1 MKNNNKIDHILF
13 DFDGTIANTLP
24 LAFELY
30 NEIAEQYN
38 FVGVE
43 NTEVPLL
50 MNMTL
55 SEVLKLKNIP
65 LYMVPIALIN
75 VKKKMKMRLSEVKP
89 FEGIKE
95 FLYNLKSAG
104 FHLSIISSNSKE
116 NMIEFFKMNDIDV
129 FNYIYSSTSLFG
141 KDKLIKHYLRA
152 VKTSAES
159 VIYVGDEIRDIEA
172 ARASNI
178 KIISVTWGYND
189 KDILSKHNPDYLVDT
204 LADLEDTVLNI
215 NKESEPTSSP
225 E

>member
-89 FEGIKE
+89 FAGIKE

-104 FHLSIISSNSKE
+104 LHLSIISSNSKE
-116 NMIEFFKMNDIDV
+116 NMIEFFQMNDI
-129 FNYIYSSTSLFG
+129 
-141 KDKLIKHYLRA
+141 
-152 VKTSAES
+152 
-159 VIYVGDEIRDIEA
+159 
-172 ARASNI
+172 
-178 KIISVTWGYND
+178 
-189 KDILSKHNPDYLVDT
+189 
-204 LADLEDTVLNI
+204 
-215 NKESEPTSSP
+215 
-225 E
+225 